1 MFETCAHPSIWKLLE
16 AFQKDIQI
24 QKKIIHDENSG
35 QPGIQRRKY
44 YALNQ
49 RVQAVAQNYES
60 YSDKIKYLKYIVNL
74 WNTIITGGQDDV

>member
-1 MFETCAHPSIWKLLE
+1 MCSSFYLEVAWSIPKRHSNPE
-16 AFQKDIQI
+16 
-24 QKKIIHDENSG
+24 KIIHDENSG